1 MAQKSME
8 LLLSV
13 ALGIGLSAAC
23 GMRIFAPFAVMSAA
37 ALTGQLGLSEGFAWI
52 GTYEALVLFSVAT
65 FIEIL
70 SYYVPWV
77 DNLLDT
83 IATPAAVLAGAVA
96 TASVVTDMSPMMR
109 WTLAIIAGGGTA
121 GIIQMGTTWVRG
133 LSSVTTGGFG
143 NFVVATGEWMGSLT
157 VATLS
162 LLFPLLVLLFVA
174 VLLFAIIR
182 RGNHRGRGSSGG
194 MGMYTPTRS

>member
-1 MAQKSME
+1 ME

-23 GMRIFAPFAVMSAA
+23 GMRVFAPFAVMSAA
-37 ALTGQLGLSEGFAWI
+37 ALTGQLGLSDSFGWI
-52 GTYEALVLFSVAT
+52 GTYQALVLFSVAT
-65 FIEIL
+65 LIEVL
-70 SYYVPWV
+70 SYYIPWV

-83 IATPAAVLAGAVA
+83 IATPAAILAGAIA
-96 TASVVTDMSPMMR
+96 TASVVTDMSPLMR

-133 LSSVTTGGFG
+133 VSSVTTGGLG

-157 VATLS
+157 IATLS
-162 LLFPLLVLLFVA
+162 VLFPLLVVLFVA
-174 VLLFAIIR
+174 ILLILIVR
-182 RGNHRGRGSSGG
+182 RRSRANSTPL
-194 MGMYTPTRS
+194 YTPTVL